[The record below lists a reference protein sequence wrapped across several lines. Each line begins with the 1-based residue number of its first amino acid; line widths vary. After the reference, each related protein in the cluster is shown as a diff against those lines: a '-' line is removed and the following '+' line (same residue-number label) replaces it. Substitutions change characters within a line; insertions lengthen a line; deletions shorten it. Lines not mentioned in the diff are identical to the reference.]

1 MQGVDDEEELAEEG
15 EEYGEVMADPDFLQQ
30 VTTYLCCYDCT
41 MHIIV
46 VYTTSAHIF

>member
-30 VTTYLCCYDCT
+30 VTVL
-41 MHIIV
+41 V
-46 VYTTSAHIF
+46 LL